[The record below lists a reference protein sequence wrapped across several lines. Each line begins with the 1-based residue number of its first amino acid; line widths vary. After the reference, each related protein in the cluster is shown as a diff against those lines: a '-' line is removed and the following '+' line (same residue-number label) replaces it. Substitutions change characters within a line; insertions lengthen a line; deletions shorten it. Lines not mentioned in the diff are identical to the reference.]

1 MINSRI
7 AGVGHYLPERIV
19 TNDEIGPAMEVD
31 SAWIVERTGIR
42 ERRFAKA
49 GVDTPATMGATAAR
63 IAIERAGITPNE
75 IDFIVFATMSADY
88 LVPGCGVLLQRE
100 LGITRTEIGALDIRN
115 QCSGFLYALSV
126 ADKFVKTGTYR
137 NVLVVGAERQSCN
150 LDFSARGRDVA
161 MLFADGAGAVV
172 LQPTSQPGRGILSTH
187 LHSDGTHAEELSLI
201 NPGSHGNYHFNKY
214 KPEYLNAES
223 DFIFPNTGP
232 FAFEPPYL
240 FTGVFKGFL
249 VIKKAF
255 EKFPAV
261 ICEAVCAN
269 NLSLDNVDLFVLHQA
284 NGRILEYVQ
293 RKMSIPDEKLW
304 NNIQYYGNTTSA
316 SVPIALSELWEA
328 GNVKDG
334 SLLCLAAFGSG
345 FTWASALVRW

>member
-7 AGVGHYLPERIV
+7 AGVGHYLPERVV
-19 TNDEIGPAMEVD
+19 TNDEIASSMEVD
-31 SAWIVERTGIR
+31 SAWIEERTGIR

-49 GVDTPATMGATAAR
+49 GEETPATMGAVASH
-63 IAIERAGITPNE
+63 IALERAGITPNE
-75 IDFIVFATMSADY
+75 VDFIVFATMSADY
-88 LVPGCGVLLQRE
+88 FVPGCGVLLQRE
-100 LGITRTEIGALDIRN
+100 LGITSREMGALDIRN

-126 ADKFVKTGTYR
+126 ADKFIKTGTYR
-137 NVLVVGAERQSCN
+137 NILVVGAERQSCN

-172 LQPTSQPGRGILSTH
+172 LQPTTEAGRGILSTH
-187 LHSDGTHAEELSLI
+187 LHADGTHAEELSLI
-201 NPGSHGNYHFNKY
+201 NPGSHGNYHFKKY
-214 KPEYLNAES
+214 KPEYLNAEN
-223 DFIFPNTGP
+223 DFIYPNNGP
-232 FAFEPPYL
+232 FEPSFL

-261 ICEAVCAN
+261 ICEAVLAN
-269 NLSLDNVDLFVLHQA
+269 KLTLDAVDLFVLHQA

-293 RKMSIPDEKLW
+293 RKMHIPTEKLW
-304 NNIQYYGNTTSA
+304 NNIHHYGNTTSA

-328 GNVKDG
+328 GKVQDG

>member
-19 TNDEIGPAMEVD
+19 TNDEIAAGMGVN
-31 SAWIVERTGIR
+31 SAWIEERTGIR
-42 ERRFAKA
+42 ERRYAKS
-49 GVDTPATMGATAAR
+49 GDETPASMGAAAAR

-75 IDFIVFATMSADY
+75 VDFIVFATMSADY

-100 LGITRTEIGALDIRN
+100 LGITHGEIGALDIRN

-126 ADKFVKTGTYR
+126 ADKFIKTGTYR

-150 LDFSARGRDVA
+150 LDFSVRGRDVA
-161 MLFADGAGAVV
+161 VLFADGAGAVV

-187 LHSDGTHAEELSLI
+187 LHSDGTHAEELSII

-214 KPEYLNAES
+214 KPQYLNAENN
-223 DFIFPNTGP
+223 FVHPNSGP
-232 FAFEPPYL
+232 FEPPYL

-249 VIKKAF
+249 VLKKAF

-261 ICEAVCAN
+261 ICEAVCFN
-269 NLSLDNVDLFVLHQA
+269 NLTLNDVNTFVLHQA

-293 RKMSIPDEKLW
+293 RSMNIPDEKLW
-304 NNIQYYGNTTSA
+304 TNIQHYGNTTAA
-316 SVPIALSELWEA
+316 SIPIALSELWET
-328 GNVKDG
+328 GKIQDDHV
-334 SLLCLAAFGSG
+334 LCLAAFGSG

>member
-1 MINSRI
+1 MMNSRI
-7 AGVGHYLPERIV
+7 AGVGHYLPKHVV
-19 TNDEIGPAMEVD
+19 TNEEIAPVMEVD
-31 SAWIVERTGIR
+31 SAWIEERTGIR

-49 GVDTPATMGATAAR
+49 GEETPATMGATAAR
-63 IAIERAGITPNE
+63 IAIERAGITPDD

-100 LGITRTEIGALDIRN
+100 LGITSSEIGALDIRN

-126 ADKFVKTGTYR
+126 ADKFIKTGTYR
-137 NVLVVGAERQSCN
+137 NILVVGAERQSCN

-172 LQPTSQPGRGILSTH
+172 LQPTHQPGQGILSTH

-201 NPGSHGNYHFNKY
+201 NPGSHGNYHFKKY
-214 KPEYLNAES
+214 KPQYLNAEN
-223 DFIFPNTGP
+223 DFIYPNNGP
-232 FAFEPPYL
+232 FEPPYL

-261 ICEAVCAN
+261 IREAVYAN
-269 NLSLDNVDLFVLHQA
+269 DTPLDAVDLFVLHQA

-293 RKMSIPDEKLW
+293 RSMHIPDEKLW
-304 NNIQYYGNTTSA
+304 TNIQHYGNTTSA

-328 GNVKDG
+328 GKISEGN
-334 SLLCLAAFGSG
+334 LLCLAAFGSG
-345 FTWASALVRW
+345 FTWASALIRW